1 MSYFKKTLLLASVF
15 LIASGTVIFLAWR
28 NTAWSL
34 SYADLRTVLTTTT
47 AAFGT
52 LLGIITAGLM
62 FTQGRFSEVA
72 SELSEKSLDYLAR
85 TLSVVKLQSI
95 GAHLLTLRKEFT
107 KLEAAANVLEEKGFY
122 REIAEK
128 ASIML
133 MDFVILSNLKLGQQG
148 LPETAL
154 LVSEMDSQL
163 YREYQAKRK
172 SIKKEWQVLD
182 LIRQIVDVWESPF
195 SFSLGEPQRRT
206 SLRTNLKKVLSILEL
221 KERMDKDS
229 KSIRAVVAKSLDE
242 LSDGIGDIRKRVHED
257 RIPQLLFQ
265 MKQSNA
271 IRGKYFYLAL
281 VFIAVPLLINLSV
294 LPLLSETTAVFL
306 RPIIS
311 VTSLLSVMG
320 VAFWLLYIHK
330 ILNV

>member
-1 MSYFKKTLLLASVF
+1 MSYFRKTQLLVSVF
-15 LIASGTVIFLAWR
+15 LIAIGAAIFLAWQ
-28 NTAWSL
+28 NTAGSL

-72 SELSEKSLDYLAR
+72 SELGEKSSDYLVR
-85 TLSVVKLQSI
+85 TLSLEKLQSI
-95 GAHLLTLRKEFT
+95 GTHLLALRKEFT
-107 KLEAAANVLEEKGFY
+107 ELEAVTTVLEEKGFY
-122 REIAEK
+122 GEIAEK

-133 MDFVILSNLKLGQQG
+133 IDFVILSNLKLGQQG

-163 YREYQAKRK
+163 YREYQAKRR
-172 SIKKEWQVLD
+172 SIKKEWQVLS
-182 LIRQIVDVWESPF
+182 LIKQIVDVWESPF
-195 SFSLGEPQRRT
+195 SFSSTEPERRT
-206 SLRTNLKKVLSILEL
+206 PLRTNLKKALSILEL
-221 KERMDKDS
+221 KARINRNS
-229 KSIRAVVAKSLDE
+229 KNIRIEVAKSLDE
-242 LSDGIGDIRKRVHED
+242 LSGGIGDISKQVHED
-257 RIPQLLFQ
+257 RVPQLLSQ
-265 MKQSNA
+265 MKQASA

-281 VFIAVPLLINLSV
+281 LFIAVPLLINLSV
-294 LPLLSETTAVFL
+294 LPQLSETTVGFL
-306 RPIIS
+306 RPIILT
-311 VTSLLSVMG
+311 TSLLSVMG